1 MKKVLSLSML
11 FLLLFS
17 LCVPVSSITIKEPQ
31 LEINAK
37 SAVLI
42 DANTGT
48 VLYSL
53 NKDTP
58 LPPASVTKIMTLLL
72 VFETIENGNLKYD
85 DVLTVSEYAASMGGS
100 QVFLE
105 PGETMEVEELL
116 KCVIIASAN
125 DAALTLAEHIAG
137 SEEAFVDMMNK
148 RAYELKMKNTHF
160 ENVTGL
166 DDDVTDHLTTAYDI
180 ALMSRELIKHKK
192 VSEYATIWMDTIR
205 DGEFGLTNTNRLVRF
220 YKGITGLKTGST
232 SKAGFCV
239 SATAKRDG
247 LELIAVIMGAESS
260 NIRNACATKLLDYGF
275 ANYSIYQNTGADLG
289 TIKVLG
295 GTKDN
300 VAIKFDSYNSLE
312 NKGNENKITYETNI
326 NENIEAPVKKGD
338 VVGEVKYILNGE
350 IIGKSDIYCIENIDK
365 ISFWEFFIRILENF
379 ILKWYFF
386 NKKVLKFSDR
396 CCIILNII
404 I

>member
-72 VFETIENGNLKYD
+72 VFEAIEHKNLKYD
-85 DVLTVSEYAASMGGS
+85 DTLTVSEHAASMGGS

-105 PGETMEVEELL
+105 PGEVMEVEELL

-166 DDDVTDHLTTAYDI
+166 DDDVTNHLTTAYDI
-180 ALMSRELIKHKK
+180 ALMSRELIKHQK

-338 VVGEVKYILNGE
+338 VVGEIKYMLNGE
-350 IIGKSDIYCIENIDK
+350 IIGKSEIYCIENINK

-379 ILKWYFF
+379 ILK
-386 NKKVLKFSDR
+386 
-396 CCIILNII
+396 
-404 I
+404 

>member
-72 VFETIENGNLKYD
+72 VFEAIEHENLKYD
-85 DVLTVSEYAASMGGS
+85 DTLTVSEHAASMGGS

-105 PGETMEVEELL
+105 PGEVMEVEELL

-137 SEEAFVDMMNK
+137 SEEAFVDMMNN

-166 DDDVTDHLTTAYDI
+166 DDDVTNHLTTAYDI

-338 VVGEVKYILNGE
+338 VVGEIKYMLNGE
-350 IIGKSDIYCIENIDK
+350 IIGKSEIYCIENINK

-379 ILKWYFF
+379 ILK
-386 NKKVLKFSDR
+386 
-396 CCIILNII
+396 
-404 I
+404 

>member
-72 VFETIENGNLKYD
+72 VFEAIEHENLKYD
-85 DVLTVSEYAASMGGS
+85 DTLTVSEHAASMGGS

-105 PGETMEVEELL
+105 PGEVMEVEELL

-166 DDDVTDHLTTAYDI
+166 DDDVTNHLTTAYDI
-180 ALMSRELIKHKK
+180 ALMSRELIKHQK

-260 NIRNACATKLLDYGF
+260 DIRNACATKLLDYGF
-275 ANYSIYQNTGADLG
+275 ANYSIYQNEGANLG

-312 NKGNENKITYETNI
+312 NKGNKNKITYETNI

-338 VVGEVKYILNGE
+338 VVGEIKYMLNGE
-350 IIGKSDIYCIENIDK
+350 IIGKSEIYCIENINK

-386 NKKVLKFSDR
+386 NKKSVE
-396 CCIILNII
+396 I
-404 I
+404 

>member
-1 MKKVLSLSML
+1 
-11 FLLLFS
+11 
-17 LCVPVSSITIKEPQ
+17 
-31 LEINAK
+31 
-37 SAVLI
+37 
-42 DANTGT
+42 
-48 VLYSL
+48 
-53 NKDTP
+53 
-58 LPPASVTKIMTLLL
+58 
-72 VFETIENGNLKYD
+72 FETIENGNLKYD

-166 DDDVTDHLTTAYDI
+166 DDDVTNHLTTAYDI
-180 ALMSRELIKHKK
+180 ALMSRELIKHQK

-260 NIRNACATKLLDYGF
+260 DIRNACATKLLDYGF
-275 ANYSIYQNTGADLG
+275 ANYSIYQNEGANLG

-312 NKGNENKITYETNI
+312 NKGNKNKITYETNI

-338 VVGEVKYILNGE
+338 VVGEIKYMLNGE
-350 IIGKSDIYCIENIDK
+350 IIGKSEIYCIENINK

-379 ILKWYFF
+379 ILK
-386 NKKVLKFSDR
+386 
-396 CCIILNII
+396 
-404 I
+404 